1 MRIGYS
7 QGTLSR
13 LTLMLSAA
21 AAVALAYLQ
30 TALLGA
36 GIIS

>member
-7 QGTLSR
+7 QGPLSR
-13 LTLMLSAA
+13 TTLWLSAA
-21 AAVALAYLQ
+21 AAVAMAYLQ
-30 TALLGA
+30 TALLGF

>member
-7 QGTLSR
+7 HGTLSR
-13 LTLMLSAA
+13 ATLWLSAA